1 MDTEGQLHW
10 LSKTIEDFI
19 RDETTFAIRGNIIRA
34 FEIKE
39 ATAWIGPVIINKNQ
53 CGDLQREFD

>member
-19 RDETTFAIRGNIIRA
+19 RDETTFAIRGNIIRT
-34 FEIKE
+34 FEIEE
-39 ATAWIGPVIINKNQ
+39 ATAWIRPVIINKNQ

>member
-10 LSKTIEDFI
+10 LGKTVEDFI

-34 FEIKE
+34 FEIE
-39 ATAWIGPVIINKNQ
+39 ETTAWIRLVIINKNQ